1 MLGDGRKLMAYLFSG
16 YWKDVGTIDSLWEA
30 NMDLLNKDS
39 KLNLDDDNWKIYTE
53 DVTALPQFIGP
64 DATVDVA
71 YITQGC
77 HIEGEAHHSVLFT
90 NSVIHKNA
98 VVKDTVLMNEAVI
111 GEGASVTR
119 ALVSDGVKI
128 GEGAVVG
135 SPDSPHILLVAHDVP
150 AGTVVKEE
158 E

>member
-1 MLGDGRKLMAYLFSG
+1 
-16 YWKDVGTIDSLWEA
+16 
-30 NMDLLNKDS
+30 
-39 KLNLDDDNWKIYTE
+39 
-53 DVTALPQFIGP
+53 
-64 DATVDVA
+64 
-71 YITQGC
+71 
-77 HIEGEAHHSVLFT
+77 
-90 NSVIHKNA
+90 
-98 VVKDTVLMNEAVI
+98 MNEAVI